1 MRIARI
7 IALVLISSFCVW
19 AQDAPQSPP
28 PDAQPQAQGNGEHHR
43 GPGTGGTITAISGN
57 SITLKTRDGQAAQV
71 SVSDQ
76 TRFRKGR
83 DQAKLA
89 DLKVGDMVFV
99 RGEQKDGVWQAEV
112 VAERPEGGMGMG
124 GPGNGGPGMGGPGGN
139 FRENLGKTIIMG
151 QITALNGAQLTI
163 QRPDGVSQNITV
175 DENTSFRKDNESVT
189 LTDLKVGD
197 HIFGRGELKN
207 NVFVP
212 SQLNVGQP
220 PFGRGPRG
228 GHGPNDQGGP
238 PPQQQQPQQQ
248 Q

>member
-1 MRIARI
+1 MRIVRI
-7 IALVLISSFCVW
+7 IALVLVSAFCVW
-19 AQDAPQSPP
+19 AQDAPQTPQ
-28 PDAQPQAQGNGEHHR
+28 PDAQSQAQGNGGYRR
-43 GPGTGGTITAISGN
+43 GPGTGGTITAIAGN
-57 SITLKTRDGQAAQV
+57 SITLKTHDGQTAPV
-71 SVSDQ
+71 NVTDQ

-83 DQAKLA
+83 EDAKLS
-89 DLKVGDMVFV
+89 DLKVGDRVFV

-124 GPGNGGPGMGGPGGN
+124 GPGGN

-151 QITALNGAQLTI
+151 EITAVNGTQLTI

-197 HIFGRGELKN
+197 HVFGRGELKN
-207 NVFVP
+207 DVFVP

-228 GHGPNDQGGP
+228 GQNGGEQGAP
-238 PPQQQQPQQQ
+238 PPSNNN
-248 Q
+248 

>member
-19 AQDAPQSPP
+19 AQDAPQAPP
-28 PDAQPQAQGNGEHHR
+28 SDAQPQAQGNREHRR
-43 GPGTGGTITAISGN
+43 GLGTGGTITAISGN
-57 SITLKTRDGQAAQV
+57 SITLKTRDGQTAQV

-83 DQAKLA
+83 EDAKLA
-89 DLKVGDMVFV
+89 DLKVGDMIFV

-112 VAERPEGGMGMG
+112 VAERPEGGIVIR
-124 GPGNGGPGMGGPGGN
+124 GN
-139 FRENLGKTIIMG
+139 FRENLGKTIIVG
-151 QITALNGAQLTI
+151 EITAMNATQLTI

-197 HIFGRGELKN
+197 HVFGRGELKN

-220 PFGRGPRG
+220 RFGHGPRG
-228 GHGPNDQGGP
+228 GRGPNEQGGP
-238 PPQQQQPQQQ
+238 PPQQPQQQ
-248 Q
+248 

>member
-1 MRIARI
+1 MRIARTI
-7 IALVLISSFCVW
+7 VLVLVSSFCVW
-19 AQDAPQSPP
+19 AQDAPQTPP
-28 PDAQPQAQGNGEHHR
+28 PDAQPQAQGNWQHHR
-43 GPGTGGTITAISGN
+43 GPGTGGAITAISGN
-57 SITLKTRDGQAAQV
+57 SITLKTRDGQTAQV
-71 SVSDQ
+71 SVNDQ
-76 TRFRKGR
+76 TRFRKSR
-83 DQAKLA
+83 ADAKLA

-124 GPGNGGPGMGGPGGN
+124 MGGPGGN

-151 QITALNGAQLTI
+151 EITAMNGTQLTV

-197 HIFGRGELKN
+197 HVFGRGELKN

-220 PFGRGPRG
+220 RFGQGQHGGNGP
-228 GHGPNDQGGP
+228 HEQGGQP
-238 PPQQQQPQQQ
+238 QQPQQQ
-248 Q
+248 

>member
-7 IALVLISSFCVW
+7 ITLALISSVCVW
-19 AQDAPQSPP
+19 AQDTPQAPP
-28 PDAQPQAQGNGEHHR
+28 PDAQSQAQGNREHRR
-43 GPGTGGTITAISGN
+43 GPGTGGTISAIAGN
-57 SITLKTRDGQAAQV
+57 SITLKTRDGQTAQV
-71 SVSDQ
+71 NVTDQ

-83 DQAKLA
+83 EDAKLS
-89 DLKVGDMVFV
+89 DLKVGDRIFV
-99 RGEQKDGVWQAEV
+99 RGEQKDGVWQAKV

-124 GPGNGGPGMGGPGGN
+124 GMNRGGS
-139 FRENLGKTIIMG
+139 FRENLGKTIIAG
-151 QITALNGAQLTI
+151 EITAMNGTQLTI

-197 HIFGRGELKN
+197 HVFGRGQLKD

-220 PFGRGPRG
+220 RSGRGPRG
-228 GHGPNDQGGP
+228 GQGAGEQAAP
-238 PPQQQQPQQQ
+238 PPAQSQQPQQQ